1 MAKKQTFISKLGK
14 DKKNFKF
21 AKYIKTFLSEKTGH
35 IKFLSRMIRLEENEN
50 IDQALKREEEESSN
64 ILSFGEQVTEEAQ
77 EETPAEETQEEVPVE
92 EVQEETPAEEA
103 PVEEPAEEELKEEQ
117 PAEETPAEETQEE
130 APSEEPTEEAPAEES
145 APEEDSAEE
154 AEESSKE

>member
-77 EETPAEETQEEVPVE
+77 EETPAEE
-92 EVQEETPAEEA
+92 A

>member
-1 MAKKQTFISKLGK
+1 MAKKQTFTSKLGK
-14 DKKNFKF
+14 DKKNFKVV
-21 AKYIKTFLSEKTGH
+21 KYIQTLLSEKTGH
-35 IKFLSRMIRLEENEN
+35 IKFLSRMIRMEENEN

-64 ILSFGEQVTEEAQ
+64 VLAFGEQPEEEAQ
-77 EETPAEETQEEVPVE
+77 
-92 EVQEETPAEEA
+92 EEA
-103 PVEEPAEEELKEEQ
+103 PVEEPTEEAPVEEELKEEQ

-130 APSEEPTEEAPAEES
+130 APSEEPTEEAQAEES

>member
-14 DKKNFKF
+14 EKKNFKF
-21 AKYIKTFLSEKTGH
+21 VKYIQTLPSEKTGH
-35 IKFLSRMIRLEENEN
+35 IKFLSRMIRMEENEN

-64 ILSFGEQVTEEAQ
+64 ILSFGEQVTEEA
-77 EETPAEETQEEVPVE
+77 
-92 EVQEETPAEEA
+92 
-103 PVEEPAEEELKEEQ
+103 PAEEELKEEQ
-117 PAEETPAEETQEE
+117 PVEETPAEETQEE

>member
-14 DKKNFKF
+14 EKKNFKF
-21 AKYIKTFLSEKTGH
+21 VKYIQTLPSEKTGH
-35 IKFLSRMIRLEENEN
+35 IKFLSRMIRMEENEN

-64 ILSFGEQVTEEAQ
+64 VLSFGEQVTEEAPAEEELKEEQ
-77 EETPAEETQEEVPVE
+77 PVEETPAEETQEE
-92 EVQEETPAEEA
+92 A
-103 PVEEPAEEELKEEQ
+103 PAEEELKEEQ
-117 PAEETPAEETQEE
+117 PVEETPAEETQEE

>member
-1 MAKKQTFISKLGK
+1 MAKKQTFTSKLGK
-14 DKKNFKF
+14 EKTNFKF
-21 AKYIKTFLSEKTGH
+21 VKHIRTLVSEKTGH
-35 IKFLSRMIRLEENEN
+35 IKFLSRMLRIEENEN
-50 IDQALKREEEESSN
+50 IDQALEREEESSN
-64 ILSFGEQVTEEAQ
+64 ISSFGEQPAEETQEEAPVEEAQ
-77 EETPAEETQEEVPVE
+77 EETPAEEA
-92 EVQEETPAEEA
+92 PA
-103 PVEEPAEEELKEEQ
+103 EEPAEEELKEEQ